1 MHSSI
6 RFLPSKPDTL
16 STNFSYQGTCNPKL
30 SKPQLK
36 RQLYQQ
42 ANNPLNKGIDSA
54 IREWTDVIAKQAHQK
69 RCAVVHND
77 NDRQERNP
85 VNYYQRCQPV
95 VQREVAQMP
104 GRVINARPPITQ
116 S

>member
-1 MHSSI
+1 MHSSR
-6 RFLPSKPDTL
+6 RFLPSQPDTL

-30 SKPQLK
+30 SKPQFK

-42 ANNPLNKGIDSA
+42 TDNPLHKGIDSA
-54 IREWTDVIAKQAHQK
+54 IREWTYIIAKQAHKK

-85 VNYYQRCQPV
+85 FNY
-95 VQREVAQMP
+95 
-104 GRVINARPPITQ
+104 
-116 S
+116 